1 MTTPLRCAFLG
12 ECMIELQGAPFGTM
26 QQTMGGDTL
35 NAAVYLA
42 HCSSRQQLRV
52 SYATA
57 LGTDHFS
64 DIMLTRWQQEGID
77 IGLVDRL
84 PDRLPGLYHIET
96 DRRGERRFQFW
107 RGDSAARH
115 YFDRQP
121 ALLEAAAE
129 QIDLLYLSG
138 ISLAILPD
146 AARFRV
152 LHLMQALA
160 ARGAWVVFDNNY
172 RPRLWPDVATARHWF
187 DEAVARATLGLITLD
202 DHQALHALSDAASA
216 LVHAQAMP
224 LAELV
229 IKQGAQPTLLRS
241 AERWQEV
248 ATEPV
253 TQVIDTTAAGDSFAG
268 AYLSRRLTGEPPGAA
283 AAFANRVAARVIQHP
298 GALIP
303 RQAMPDL
310 MRHGQAVSPT

>member
-1 MTTPLRCAFLG
+1 MTAHLRCALLG
-12 ECMIELQGAPFGTM
+12 ECMIELQGAPFGSM

-35 NAAVYLA
+35 NTAVYLA
-42 HCSSRQQLRV
+42 RCSSRQQLRV

-57 LGTDHFS
+57 LGIDHFS

-77 IGLVDRL
+77 LDLVDRL

-96 DRRGERRFQFW
+96 DNGGERRFQFW
-107 RGDSAARH
+107 RSDSAACH

-121 ALLEAAAE
+121 ALLEAAAD

-146 AARFRV
+146 AARLRV
-152 LHLMQALA
+152 LRLMEALA

-172 RPRLWPDVATARHWF
+172 RPRLWPDAATARHWF
-187 DEAVARATLGLITLD
+187 DKALARATLGLITLD
-202 DHQALHALSDAASA
+202 DHQALHALPDAASA
-216 LVHAQAMP
+216 LAHASAFR
-224 LAELV
+224 LRELV
-229 IKQGAQPTLLRS
+229 IKQGALPTLLRN
-241 AERWQEV
+241 AGQWQEV

-253 TQVIDTTAAGDSFAG
+253 TQVVDTTAAGDSFAG
-268 AYLSRRLTGEPPGAA
+268 AYLSRRLIGEPSGAA

-310 MRHGQAVSPT
+310 MRHVQAVSPA